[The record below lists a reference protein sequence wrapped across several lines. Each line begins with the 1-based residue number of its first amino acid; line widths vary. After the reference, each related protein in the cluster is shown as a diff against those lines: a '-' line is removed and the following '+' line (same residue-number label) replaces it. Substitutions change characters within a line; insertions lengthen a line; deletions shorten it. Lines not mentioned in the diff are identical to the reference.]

1 MYKRANFTSKDKELS
16 ENIREK
22 LAEAE
27 ELILG
32 IPNCRNRSLAI
43 THLEDVMLRTN
54 LAIAENAAQ
63 REDGGI

>member
-1 MYKRANFTSKDKELS
+1 MYKRTNFTSKDKELS

-22 LAEAE
+22 LVEAE
-27 ELILG
+27 KLILG

-54 LAIAENAAQ
+54 LAIAETTAR
-63 REDGGI
+63 REEN